1 MFGIRRYKRIIA
13 FFMAWACVIALMPL
27 LSERAY
33 AAEKGYIRVGLTSN
47 YVKKQSITIANTNL
61 KIGICTGNV
70 FYPQGDIR
78 TENGITITPETGAY
92 VAYKKSFGS
101 YAKAAAEAAVLA
113 AAGETTAF
121 ACLAGKDSWKVYE
134 VSKSG
139 VANGY
144 MLRVSTGKG
153 SFLVDGASI
162 GSFPQFADSTGGF
175 ITVGSSKYRGRI
187 EIGRYNGASKVSAV
201 NVLPLED
208 YLKGVVTCEMPR
220 SWPIEALKA
229 QAVCARSYGIMT
241 GGERS
246 SGGLEKGY
254 FIGDSESFQVYKG
267 VSGESEAG
275 TRAVDE
281 TRGELALYENR
292 VIRTYYFS
300 TSGGS
305 TETAEDVWGNGK
317 PYLRSVSDIYETE
330 PEKQP
335 WIVTLSASEIAS
347 NLSKNGMNV
356 GTVKDVKPE
365 IITMSGHIYSI
376 KVTGSKGS
384 VNVEKG
390 KIRTVFGLPS
400 TKFKVVKYGDAP
412 DKVSAKGESEEKTVR
427 IGNSYIISSDGRTDK
442 AGNLDQYM
450 VLSNDNI
457 TGFAKDAPKEGG
469 VFEFAGSGYGHS
481 VGMSQSG
488 AKGMAKAGFSYKE
501 IISHYFSG
509 VVVR

>member
-1 MFGIRRYKRIIA
+1 MLGIRGYKRIIA
-13 FFMAWACVIALMPL
+13 FFTAWACIIALMPL
-27 LSERAY
+27 LSDRAK
-33 AAEKGYIRVGLTSN
+33 AAETGYIRVGLTSN
-47 YVKKQSITIANTNL
+47 YVKKQSVTIANTNL
-61 KIGICTGNV
+61 KIGVCIGNV
-70 FYPQGDIR
+70 FYASGDIR
-78 TENGITITPETGAY
+78 TESGITITPETGAY
-92 VAYKKSFGS
+92 VAYKKSFSS

-121 ACLAGKDSWKVYE
+121 ACLTGKDSWKVYE
-134 VSKSG
+134 ASKKG

-153 SFLVDGASI
+153 AFLIDGAAI
-162 GSFPQFADSTGGF
+162 GSFPQFADAAGGF
-175 ITVGSSKYRGRI
+175 ITVGSFKYRGRI
-187 EIGRYNGASKVSAV
+187 EVGRYSGASKVSAV

-208 YLKGVVTCEMPR
+208 YIKGVVTCEMPR
-220 SWPIEALKA
+220 SWPLEALKA
-229 QAVCARSYGIMT
+229 QAVCARSYGLMV
-241 GGERS
+241 GGEGS

-254 FIGDSESFQVYKG
+254 SIGDSETFQVYKG
-267 VSGESEAG
+267 VSGESESG

-281 TRGELALYENR
+281 TRGELATYENR

-335 WIVTLSASEIAS
+335 WIVTLTAGEIAS
-347 NLSKNGMNV
+347 NLSKNGMDV
-356 GTVKDVKPE
+356 GTVQDVKPE
-365 IITMSGHIYSI
+365 IITMSGHIYSL
-376 KVTGSKGS
+376 KVTGSKGT

-400 TKFKVVKYGDAP
+400 TKFKVVKYGDIP
-412 DKVSAKGESEEKTVR
+412 DKVTAKGDTEEKTVR
-427 IGNSYIISSDGRTDK
+427 IGSSYILSGSGKAEK
-442 AGNLDQYM
+442 AGSLDQYM
-450 VLSNDNI
+450 VMSSDNI
-457 TGFAKDAPKEGG
+457 TGFAGKAPKEGG
-469 VFEFAGSGYGHS
+469 VFEFAGAGYGHS

-488 AKGMAKAGFSYKE
+488 AKGMAKAGFTYRD